1 MTFRRI
7 FPYFM
12 TILAEHSLPNM
23 AIPASPQDPNCLH

>member
-12 TILAEHSLPNM
+12 TILAKHSLPNT
-23 AIPASPQDPNCLH
+23 ANPASPQDSLCPR

>member
-12 TILAEHSLPNM
+12 TILAKHSLPNV
-23 AIPASPQDPNCLH
+23 AFLASPQDSLTPR

>member
-12 TILAEHSLPNM
+12 TILAKHSLPNM
-23 AIPASPQDPNCLH
+23 ANPASPQDYLCLN